1 MIHVGHS
8 FRTVDLLVAEA
19 VAHEDHVDYRLL
31 AGNSAGQVSMWANRG
46 LLLGL
51 AADIGDLL
59 SMVPERGHGPS
70 AMHRATADEAARAAP
85 ALLTMEMDADEI
97 QVQFLPEEGQFLL
110 EAWDRD
116 QPAEA
121 PSAISLSPTRTDLA
135 QLRGSILAACASR
148 AGECCTCGQTLG
160 PVAMPQ
166 VAGGPPGPGHGGPRG
181 NRHDRRGR

>member
-31 AGNSAGQVSMWANRG
+31 AGNSAGQVSMWTNRG

-59 SMVPERGHGPS
+59 SIVPERGHGPAALPRAS
-70 AMHRATADEAARAAP
+70 AEEGVRATP

-97 QVQFLPEEGQFLL
+97 QVMFLPEDGQFLM
-110 EAWDRD
+110 E
-116 QPAEA
+116 
-121 PSAISLSPTRTDLA
+121 
-135 QLRGSILAACASR
+135 
-148 AGECCTCGQTLG
+148 
-160 PVAMPQ
+160 
-166 VAGGPPGPGHGGPRG
+166 
-181 NRHDRRGR
+181 